1 MPLLCLRL
9 LSDARATDDG
19 WTLDAEWLIRE
30 EGGVIRGQG
39 VTDFRG
45 LTDLLDPSQGW
56 LADPDNVLILI
67 PHDYV
72 LELNVTVPGRSVA
85 QIRRALP
92 YAVEEFATTDIE
104 DLHVAT
110 DVIRPGK
117 PVRTQLIERLLIRG
131 WTECLRA
138 LSIQPGAIC
147 VDTELL
153 EVEEGCAT
161 VLMDGAD
168 ALVRTPTE
176 AAAVDRANLVLALS
190 SLEVANIRFIN
201 GELEEP
207 EEAGLAAS
215 NLEYVDT
222 SESPLEYLVN
232 QWHVGRGINLLQGA
246 FAPPRKKNAVSIL
259 GLRVAAVAMAWIALA
274 WILMLVEGFWAS
286 SRAAGLEAEA
296 NALYVSWFPNEG
308 TVRNLRRSLAE
319 KLGQTSG
326 DSGLGF
332 PSMTVALAEALD
344 PSAAVR
350 SIEFDQQGGELRVE
364 VVMPNHAEVESLRSR
379 LSASGLDA
387 ELLNATHEEN
397 TIRALIV
404 MRQPT

>member
-138 LSIQPGAIC
+138 LS
-147 VDTELL
+147 
-153 EVEEGCAT
+153 
-161 VLMDGAD
+161 
-168 ALVRTPTE
+168 
-176 AAAVDRANLVLALS
+176 
-190 SLEVANIRFIN
+190 
-201 GELEEP
+201 
-207 EEAGLAAS
+207 
-215 NLEYVDT
+215 
-222 SESPLEYLVN
+222 
-232 QWHVGRGINLLQGA
+232 
-246 FAPPRKKNAVSIL
+246 
-259 GLRVAAVAMAWIALA
+259 
-274 WILMLVEGFWAS
+274 
-286 SRAAGLEAEA
+286 
-296 NALYVSWFPNEG
+296 
-308 TVRNLRRSLAE
+308 
-319 KLGQTSG
+319 
-326 DSGLGF
+326 
-332 PSMTVALAEALD
+332 
-344 PSAAVR
+344 
-350 SIEFDQQGGELRVE
+350 
-364 VVMPNHAEVESLRSR
+364 
-379 LSASGLDA
+379 
-387 ELLNATHEEN
+387 
-397 TIRALIV
+397 
-404 MRQPT
+404 